1 MNRRLP
7 VLPLPSTAPGST
19 DFLWAT
25 GIEDTFI
32 AQADPATGRILDEY
46 ALTQHYDQWEEDLG
60 LIASLGVKTAR
71 YGIPWYRVEPRQGQ
85 FDWSWTDRV
94 LETLVNTHGIEP
106 IVDLM
111 HYGTPI
117 WLDGSF
123 LAPEYPY
130 RVAEYARA
138 FASHYRGLCT
148 WYTPLNEPRV
158 NAWYA
163 GRLGWW
169 PPYRRS
175 LAGFAQILAALA
187 RGIVAT
193 QQAIAEIESQAVF
206 VHVDATDLYR
216 TQDASLVEETTLRQE
231 LVFCAL
237 DLVQGRVDEG
247 HALHGWL
254 RRHGVTPAALAWL
267 EANPVTPHVIG
278 YNMYPMF
285 SAKEVRRGA
294 RGALEIKI
302 RRCGVEVFS
311 ELTRMYA
318 RRYGLPVMC
327 TETASNG
334 PPARRSHWITAT
346 ATAVNTLR
354 AEGVPA
360 VGYTYWPLFSLVA
373 WPYGRSKQ
381 PLERYLVHMGLWDL
395 HADTQRPDLLVRR
408 PTSAVETYRQVVA
421 APLHPMGHSG
431 DHPTPLSGAASKMTG
446 ETEI

>member
-1 MNRRLP
+1 MSRRFPALS
-7 VLPLPSTAPGST
+7 LPSTAPGAT

-46 ALTQHYDQWEEDLG
+46 ALTQHYDQCEQDLG

-71 YGIPWYRVEPRQGQ
+71 YGIPWYRVEPHPGE
-85 FDWSWTDRV
+85 FDWIWTDRV

-111 HYGTPI
+111 HYGTPA
-117 WLDGSF
+117 WLEGSF
-123 LAPEYPY
+123 LAPEYPD

-138 FASHYRGLCT
+138 FATRYRGLCY

-158 NAWYA
+158 NAWFA

-175 LAGFAQILAALA
+175 WQGFAQLLAALA

-193 QQAIAEIESQAVF
+193 QRAIAEVEPNAIF
-206 VHVDATDLYR
+206 VHVDATDLYH
-216 TQDASLVEETTLRQE
+216 TYDASLVEETTLRQE

-254 RRHGVTPAALAWL
+254 RQHGVMPAALAWL
-267 EANPVTPHVIG
+267 EANPVTPHLIG

-285 SAKEVRRGA
+285 SAKEVRRNA
-294 RGALEIKI
+294 RGVLEVKN
-302 RRCGVEVFS
+302 RRCGVEVFA
-311 ELTRMYA
+311 ELTRLYA
-318 RRYGLPVMC
+318 KRYGLPIMC

-334 PPARRSHWITAT
+334 PPARRSKWIAETAT
-346 ATAVNTLR
+346 ALNALR
-354 AEGVPA
+354 AEGVPV

-373 WPYGRSKQ
+373 WPYVRGKR
-381 PLERYLVHMGLWDL
+381 PLESYLVHMGLWDL
-395 HADTQRPDLLVRR
+395 HADAQRPDLLVRV
-408 PTSAVETYRQVVA
+408 PTSAVDTYRHLVTTAV
-421 APLHPMGHSG
+421 HPMGAI
-431 DHPTPLSGAASKMTG
+431 GAIKEEQAL
-446 ETEI
+446 E